1 MIKTYSQVRN
11 VLNFPYEFEV
21 FSYPYLENSHAVEV
35 FLEGVVTAQL
45 MIKLSM
51 IIQFASVLFS
61 KSDIILS
68 IFFQKW
74 VMLSI

>member
-21 FSYPYLENSHAVEV
+21 FSYPYLENFHAVEV
-35 FLEGVVTAQL
+35 FLERVVTAQL

-61 KSDIILS
+61 KSDIIVS

-74 VMLSI
+74 VILSI